1 MGDTVALLNRIRNK
15 LTKGRR
21 KSDDIGF
28 EIELAKNCVSPGAG
42 LTAAAGSESS
52 SIPLSWTS
60 CLPYSQFL

>member
-42 LTAAAGSESS
+42 LMA
-52 SIPLSWTS
+52 WTENG
-60 CLPYSQFL
+60 LL